1 MKITV
6 EFDNLKEIEDFCNGV
21 VIAPGLAQACR
32 KENAEAATEAKEAP
46 KAKKSTPKKAEAQE
60 EAKTEALEPPQE
72 VDNEVPLPAKEEIKT
87 KKDKAP
93 QEVDNE
99 EPLPAKKEKKAAG
112 HSEGDLKLL
121 LSDKLKAGK
130 KAEVKK
136 LFEKYGVTCLT
147 ALFEAQKDNLDAVYE
162 EAEGI

>member
-6 EFDNLKEIEDFCNGV
+6 EFENLQELDEFCNGV

-32 KENAEAATEAKEAP
+32 KENAEAAAEAKEAP

-60 EAKTEALEPPQE
+60 EEKTEEPEAPAE
-72 VDNEVPLPAKEEIKT
+72 DPVKETPAKE
-87 KKDKAP
+87 
-93 QEVDNE
+93 
-99 EPLPAKKEKKAAG
+99 EKKAAG

-147 ALFEAQKDNLDAVYE
+147 ALLEAQKDNLDAVYE

>member
-21 VIAPGLAQACR
+21 VIAPGLARACR

-60 EAKTEALEPPQE
+60 EAKTEAIAPPQG
-72 VDNEVPLPAKEEIKT
+72 
-87 KKDKAP
+87 
-93 QEVDNE
+93 VDNE
-99 EPLPAKKEKKAAG
+99 EPLPAKEEKKAAD

>member
-6 EFDNLKEIEDFCNGV
+6 EFDNLKELEDFCNGV
-21 VIAPGLAQACR
+21 VIALGLARACR

-60 EAKTEALEPPQE
+60 EAKTEAVEPPQG
-72 VDNEVPLPAKEEIKT
+72 
-87 KKDKAP
+87 
-93 QEVDNE
+93 VDNE
-99 EPLPAKKEKKAAG
+99 EPLPAKEEKKAAD

>member
-6 EFDNLKEIEDFCNGV
+6 EFDNLQEIEDFCNGV

-60 EAKTEALEPPQE
+60 EAKTEEAEAPAEAPVE
-72 VDNEVPLPAKEEIKT
+72 EAPAKE
-87 KKDKAP
+87 
-93 QEVDNE
+93 
-99 EPLPAKKEKKAAG
+99 EKKAAG

-147 ALFEAQKDNLDAVYE
+147 ALLEAQKDNLDAVYE

>member
-21 VIAPGLAQACR
+21 VIAPGLARACR
-32 KENAEAATEAKEAP
+32 KENAEASTEAKEAP
-46 KAKKSTPKKAEAQE
+46 KAKKSTPKKAEAKE
-60 EAKTEALEPPQE
+60 EAKTEAVEPPQG
-72 VDNEVPLPAKEEIKT
+72 
-87 KKDKAP
+87 
-93 QEVDNE
+93 VDNE
-99 EPLPAKKEKKAAG
+99 EPIPAKEEKKAAG

>member
-6 EFDNLKEIEDFCNGV
+6 EFENLQELDEFCNGV
-21 VIAPGLAQACR
+21 AIAPALA
-32 KENAEAATEAKEAP
+32 KKVSTSTETAQEAP
-46 KAKKSTPKKAEAQE
+46 KAPEAKKSTPKSTKAQDEAPAKANVQE
-60 EAKTEALEPPQE
+60 TEKDARKEEDPKAI
-72 VDNEVPLPAKEEIKT
+72 PAKE
-87 KKDKAP
+87 
-93 QEVDNE
+93 
-99 EPLPAKKEKKAAG
+99 EKKAAG

>member
-6 EFDNLKEIEDFCNGV
+6 EFENLQELDEFCNGV
-21 VIAPGLAQACR
+21 AIAPALA
-32 KENAEAATEAKEAP
+32 KKVSTSTETAQEAP
-46 KAKKSTPKKAEAQE
+46 KAPEAKKSTPKKAEAQE
-60 EAKTEALEPPQE
+60 EAKTEEAEAPAEAPVE
-72 VDNEVPLPAKEEIKT
+72 EAPAKE
-87 KKDKAP
+87 
-93 QEVDNE
+93 
-99 EPLPAKKEKKAAG
+99 EKKAAG
-112 HSEGDLKLL
+112 HSDGDLKLL

-130 KAEVKK
+130 KTEVKK